1 MAFAER
7 LISWFSSPDSKAAIT
22 PTDRPHA
29 WEPELFGDEITIEK
43 LSILLNSTPR
53 NITKWAKASTCE
65 PPAGA
70 YALLLDAK
78 GQVLRLADGSRI
90 AIIRRGS
97 KGKGNSNIFR
107 QVLEGGNSGAFCV
120 PDYLG
125 ATHSQNC

>member
-7 LISWFSSPDSKAAIT
+7 LISWLSSPDSKAAIT
-22 PTDRPHA
+22 TTDRPHA
-29 WEPELFGDEITIEK
+29 WEPELFGDEIGIDELAK
-43 LSILLNSTPR
+43 ILNSTSR
-53 NITKWAKASTCE
+53 NITKWAKASKCE

-107 QVLEGGNSGAFCV
+107 KVLAGGNGGGFQV
-120 PDYLG
+120 PKYLEP
-125 ATHSQNC
+125 

>member
-1 MAFAER
+1 VAFAER
-7 LISWFSSPDSKAAIT
+7 LIRWLHSPDSKAAIT

-29 WEPELFGDEITIEK
+29 WEPELFGDEIGIDELAK
-43 LSILLNSTPR
+43 ILNSTSR

-107 QVLEGGNSGAFCV
+107 KVLAGGNGGGFQV
-120 PDYLG
+120 PKYLEP
-125 ATHSQNC
+125 

>member
-7 LISWFSSPDSKAAIT
+7 LIRWLHSAESKAAIT

-29 WEPELFGDEITIEK
+29 WEPELFGDEIGIDELAK
-43 LSILLNSTPR
+43 ILNSTSR

-97 KGKGNSNIFR
+97 KDTGNSNIFR
-107 QVLEGGNSGAFCV
+107 KVLAGGNGGGFQV
-120 PDYLG
+120 PKYLEP
-125 ATHSQNC
+125 

>member
-1 MAFAER
+1 VAFAER
-7 LISWFSSPDSKAAIT
+7 LIRWLNSPDSKAAIT

-29 WEPELFGDEITIEK
+29 WEPELFGDEIGIDELAK
-43 LSILLNSTPR
+43 ILNSTSR

-107 QVLEGGNSGAFCV
+107 KVLAGGNGGGFQV
-120 PDYLG
+120 PKYLEP
-125 ATHSQNC
+125 

>member
-7 LISWFSSPDSKAAIT
+7 LIRWLHSPDSKAAIT

-29 WEPELFGDEITIEK
+29 WEPELFGDEIGIDELAK
-43 LSILLNSTPR
+43 ILNSTSR
-53 NITKWAKASTCE
+53 NITKWAKASTCD

-107 QVLEGGNSGAFCV
+107 KVLAGGNGGGFQV
-120 PDYLG
+120 PKYLEP
-125 ATHSQNC
+125 

>member
-7 LISWFSSPDSKAAIT
+7 LTSWLASSDSKAAIT

-29 WEPELFGDEITIEK
+29 WELELFGDEIGIEELAK
-43 LSILLNSTPR
+43 ILNSTPR
-53 NITKWAKASTCE
+53 NITKWAKASALE
-65 PPAGA
+65 PPPGA

-78 GQVLRLADGSRI
+78 GQVLRLEGGTRI
-90 AIIRRGS
+90 AIFKRGS

-107 QVLEGGNSGAFCV
+107 QVLEGGNGGAFFV

-125 ATHSQNC
+125 ANPS

>member
-7 LISWFSSPDSKAAIT
+7 LIRWLHSPDSKAAIT

-29 WEPELFGDEITIEK
+29 WEPELFGDEIGIDELAK
-43 LSILLNSTPR
+43 ILNSTSR
-53 NITKWAKASTCE
+53 NITKWAKASTQL
-65 PPAGA
+65 PPPGA

-107 QVLEGGNSGAFCV
+107 KVLAGGNGGGFQV
-120 PDYLG
+120 PKYLEP
-125 ATHSQNC
+125 

>member
-1 MAFAER
+1 VAFAER
-7 LISWFSSPDSKAAIT
+7 LIRWLHSPDSKAAIT

-29 WEPELFGDEITIEK
+29 WEPELFGDEIGIDELAK
-43 LSILLNSTPR
+43 ILNSTSR
-53 NITKWAKASTCE
+53 NITKWAKASKCE

-107 QVLEGGNSGAFCV
+107 KVLAGGNGGGFQV
-120 PDYLG
+120 PKYLEP
-125 ATHSQNC
+125 

>member
-7 LISWFSSPDSKAAIT
+7 LIRWLHSPDSKAAIT

-29 WEPELFGDEITIEK
+29 WEPELFGDEIGIDELAK
-43 LSILLNSTPR
+43 ILNSTSR

-107 QVLEGGNSGAFCV
+107 QVLEGG
-120 PDYLG
+120 
-125 ATHSQNC
+125 

>member
-1 MAFAER
+1 VAFAER
-7 LISWFSSPDSKAAIT
+7 LIRWLHSPDSKAAIT

-29 WEPELFGDEITIEK
+29 WEPELFGDEIGIDELAK
-43 LSILLNSTPR
+43 ILNSTSR
-53 NITKWAKASTCE
+53 NITKWAKASTQL
-65 PPAGA
+65 PPPGA

-107 QVLEGGNSGAFCV
+107 QVLAGGNGSGFLV
-120 PDYLG
+120 PKYLEP
-125 ATHSQNC
+125 

>member
-7 LISWFSSPDSKAAIT
+7 LFRWLHSPDSKAAIT

-29 WEPELFGDEITIEK
+29 WEPELFGDEIGIDELAK
-43 LSILLNSTPR
+43 ILNSTSR
-53 NITKWAKASTCE
+53 NITKWAKASKCE

-107 QVLEGGNSGAFCV
+107 KVLAGGNGGGFQV
-120 PDYLG
+120 PKYLEP
-125 ATHSQNC
+125 